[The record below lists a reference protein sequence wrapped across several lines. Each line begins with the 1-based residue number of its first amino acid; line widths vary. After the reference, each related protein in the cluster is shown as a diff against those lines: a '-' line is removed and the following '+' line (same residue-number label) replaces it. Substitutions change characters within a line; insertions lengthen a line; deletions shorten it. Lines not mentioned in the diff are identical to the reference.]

1 MGHYQNMSISK
12 VDCCRQEKEE
22 IQPNKIH
29 NCIAKILQIK
39 KQTSREKQISKFS
52 EKSKLPLQC
61 RYMMSLLLP
70 WKKKSFFPL
79 ILQIN
84 AFFQRIFIKI
94 SKSTS
99 SMQTN
104 NFLDD
109 TSRKNAY
116 LLLILGKYS
125 FITYTLFTSEV
136 EEMEIST

>member
-1 MGHYQNMSISK
+1 MS
-12 VDCCRQEKEE
+12 VYDVPTVTMEK
-22 IQPNKIH
+22 N
-29 NCIAKILQIK
+29 
-39 KQTSREKQISKFS
+39 
-52 EKSKLPLQC
+52 
-61 RYMMSLLLP
+61 
-70 WKKKSFFPL
+70 SFFPL